1 MNKVTRNIVEGEEP
15 ALAIAHVRNKP
26 LGSAAAVAQSIGA
39 KFVIIAIGAATGIIS
54 ARALQPAGRGELAA
68 MILWPVFLASALTLG
83 VPSALTFQLRR
94 NPERQSELMG
104 AALLVAV
111 LTGGLAALGGIL
123 LMPLW
128 LAQYSERTVLFSQ
141 IFLLSTPLTS
151 LSLVARA
158 GFESRGDFGASNKI
172 LIWTP
177 ALTLLTLLSLLGAH
191 LMTPYTAAAAYAP
204 VGIVPLTWIGRR
216 LWRIFRP
223 SLKSFPSSAKLLFSY
238 GIRSYG
244 VDLCGTMAL
253 YIDQALVVCVL
264 QPKMMGI
271 YVVALS
277 LSRMLSLAFH
287 TSVATV
293 LFPKAVSQS
302 PDIVRALA
310 ERAARLSTL
319 LTTLA
324 GLAVVSFGPQMLA
337 LLYGADYRGATPVLR
352 ILVLEVVL
360 AGAALV
366 LSQAFMALGRP
377 GVITGLQIIGL
388 LLTIPF
394 MLLLVPRFG
403 IVGAAV
409 ALFLSTTIR
418 LIFVLASFPLF
429 LNMRVPQILP
439 TWADVRFL
447 AGTIW
452 QHSGLLLKRQR
463 LVLEQGD

>member
-1 MNKVTRNIVEGEEP
+1 
-15 ALAIAHVRNKP
+15 
-26 LGSAAAVAQSIGA
+26 
-39 KFVIIAIGAATGIIS
+39 
-54 ARALQPAGRGELAA
+54 
-68 MILWPVFLASALTLG
+68 
-83 VPSALTFQLRR
+83 
-94 NPERQSELMG
+94 
-104 AALLVAV
+104 
-111 LTGGLAALGGIL
+111 
-123 LMPLW
+123 
-128 LAQYSERTVLFSQ
+128 
-141 IFLLSTPLTS
+141 
-151 LSLVARA
+151 
-158 GFESRGDFGASNKI
+158 
-172 LIWTP
+172 
-177 ALTLLTLLSLLGAH
+177 
-191 LMTPYTAAAAYAP
+191 
-204 VGIVPLTWIGRR
+204 
-216 LWRIFRP
+216 
-223 SLKSFPSSAKLLFSY
+223 
-238 GIRSYG
+238 
-244 VDLCGTMAL
+244 
-253 YIDQALVVCVL
+253 
-264 QPKMMGI
+264 
-271 YVVALS
+271 
-277 LSRMLSLAFH
+277 MLSLAFH

-310 ERAARLSTL
+310 GRAARLSTL

-324 GLAVVSFGPQMLA
+324 GLAVVGFGPQMLA

-439 TWADVRFL
+439 TWTDVRFL